1 MPSADPHLLPAW
13 QLVRLLRE
21 GELSPVEVTN
31 HFLDRI
37 ERLDGALH
45 CFVTVDRE
53 GAIAAARAL
62 ERHRAG
68 ALYGLPVAVKDQYLT
83 RGLRTTGGSA
93 LYRDHTPDEDAA
105 CVERIRAAGGIV
117 LGKTNT
123 PEFGLHWR
131 TRNRVA
137 PETRNPWDTGRSPGG
152 SSGGSAVAVA
162 AGLAP
167 LALGSDCAG
176 SIRLP
181 AAFCGVTGILPGNG
195 LVPRHG
201 GLGGSLQFTGI
212 GPIAGGVRDAALLL
226 QVLAGYDPRDPT
238 GRRDAAFRWPGRR
251 GVRGLRVG
259 WWSPQV
265 VAGGNERV
273 VGAVRAAVA
282 QIAEAGV
289 FFDDA
294 GLALG
299 DEECQVAFT
308 RMTYADRYAS
318 QGRELLADPGTA
330 AQLTPLVRQRFE
342 AGGRV
347 TGAEYAEA
355 LAVRFRAAQQVA
367 DAFDRYDVLV
377 SPTVA
382 FVAVPPPE
390 DDWTWRPAGITDY
403 TYLANFVGVPAV
415 SVPCGLVDGLP
426 VAVQLMARTE
436 AAAVRAA
443 ATLEDVLV
451 TRVSRPSVA
460 GGPALR

>member
-1 MPSADPHLLPAW
+1 MPAAEPHLLPAW
-13 QLVRLLRE
+13 RLVRLLRA
-21 GELSPVEVTN
+21 GELSPVEVTT

-37 ERLDGALH
+37 ERLDGDLH

-53 GAIAAARAL
+53 GALADARAL
-62 ERHRAG
+62 ERRGAG
-68 ALYGLPVAVKDQYLT
+68 PLYGLPVAVKDQYLT

-93 LYRDHTPDEDAA
+93 LYRDRVPDEDAA

-131 TRNRVA
+131 TLNRVA

-152 SSGGSAVAVA
+152 SSGGSAAAVA

-201 GLGGSLQFTGI
+201 GLGGSLRFTGI
-212 GPIAGGVRDAALLL
+212 GPIARGVRDAALLL
-226 QVLAGYDPRDPT
+226 EVLAGYDPRDPT
-238 GRRDAAFRWPGRR
+238 GRRDAAFRWPRRR
-251 GVRGLRVG
+251 GVRDLRVA
-259 WWSPQV
+259 WWSPGVEAGGDARV
-265 VAGGNERV
+265 VA
-273 VGAVRAAVA
+273 AVRAAA
-282 QIAEAGV
+282 ARIAEAGAH
-289 FFDDA
+289 FDDP
-294 GLALG
+294 GLVLG
-299 DEECQVAFT
+299 DEECQAAFS
-308 RMTYADRYAS
+308 RMTYADRYAL

-330 AQLTPLVRQRFE
+330 AELTPLVRQRFE

-355 LAVRFRAAQQVA
+355 LAVRFRAVQRLA
-367 DAFDRYDVLV
+367 DAFDRYDVLAG
-377 SPTVA
+377 PTVGFTA
-382 FVAVPPPE
+382 VAPPAG
-390 DDWTWRPAGITDY
+390 DWTWRPAGITDH
-403 TYLANFVGVPAV
+403 TYLANFAGVPAV

-436 AAAVRAA
+436 ATAVRAA
-443 ATLEDVLV
+443 AALEDLLV
-451 TRVSRPSVA
+451 TRTSRPSA
-460 GGPALR
+460 PGAPALR